1 MEKTI
6 RLNKYL
12 ANLGYTSRRK
22 VEDLLHQKNLT
33 INGVKVLDKGFRVNP
48 EKDRIL
54 LDGKEIKASPEFIY
68 IMLNKP
74 KGVVSTAKDEH
85 GRTTVVD
92 LVNSKERLYPIGR
105 LDADSKGLIFLTND
119 GSLTNKLTHPKF
131 HTPKTY
137 IALIQGKVDEKTL
150 NKLRN
155 GVELK
160 EGKTSKAE
168 VEIVEPKPNRTILE
182 ITLFEGKNRQIR
194 RMCAALKL
202 NLLELKRVAIGR
214 VKLGDLESGK
224 YRTLTKSEISSL
236 KEISF

>member
-12 ANLGYTSRRK
+12 ANLGFASRRK
-22 VEDLLHQKNLT
+22 VEELLQEKNLT
-33 INGVKVLDKGFRVNP
+33 VNGVKVLDKGFRVNP
-48 EKDRIL
+48 EKDKIL
-54 LDGKEIKASPEFIY
+54 INGKEIKAPEFIY

-74 KGVVSTAKDEH
+74 KGIVSTAKDEH

-92 LVNSKERLYPIGR
+92 LVNSKERLYPVGR
-105 LDADSKGLIFLTND
+105 LDTDSKGLILLTND

-137 IALIQGKVDEKTL
+137 IALIQGKIDEKTL
-150 NKLRN
+150 NRLRN

-168 VEIVEPKPNRTILE
+168 VEIVEQKPNRTILK

-202 NLLELKRVAIGR
+202 NLLELKRVSIGP
-214 VKLGDLESGK
+214 VKLGDLEKGK
-224 YRTLTKSEISSL
+224 YRKLTDAEISAL
-236 KEISF
+236 KSFKI